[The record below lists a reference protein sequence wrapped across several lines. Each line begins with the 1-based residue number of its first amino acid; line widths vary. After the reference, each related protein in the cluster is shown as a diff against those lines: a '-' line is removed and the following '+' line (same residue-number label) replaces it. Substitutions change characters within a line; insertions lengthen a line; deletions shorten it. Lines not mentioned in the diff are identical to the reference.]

1 MKPRIIAFYLPQFHP
16 FKENDEWWGKGFTEW
31 TNVGKA
37 KPLFKGHNQP
47 RVPTELGYYD
57 LRLPIVREQQ
67 AQMAKDAG
75 IEAFCYWHYW
85 FGNGKRLI
93 ADIFDEVL
101 NSGKPE
107 FPFCLGW
114 ANHSWFAKNW
124 NKDGT
129 TGNDKLLIEQ
139 TYPGVEDEKLHF
151 QFLLKAFRD
160 DRYVKVNGAPLLFIF
175 DPIAIPS
182 EYIDNFKR
190 WTIEAGFPDLYL
202 IANIGSKV
210 VNKIKPE
217 DMYLKGFN
225 AVNYERTGGI
235 TNFAINSTGR
245 IGRGLYGRY
254 RDLVCAI
261 FKVPRFRVNYKD
273 YLPFIVT
280 DKETDRKIIPTII
293 PQWDH
298 TPRSGLRGTI
308 FVNTSPKY
316 FYENAKMAINAVK
329 GKPEQEQL
337 IFLKSWNEW
346 GEGNM
351 MEPDITFGRGFIEAL
366 RKAVDEV
373 NNK

>member
-1 MKPRIIAFYLPQFHP
+1 
-16 FKENDEWWGKGFTEW
+16 
-31 TNVGKA
+31 
-37 KPLFKGHNQP
+37 
-47 RVPTELGYYD
+47 
-57 LRLPIVREQQ
+57 
-67 AQMAKDAG
+67 
-75 IEAFCYWHYW
+75 
-85 FGNGKRLI
+85 
-93 ADIFDEVL
+93 
-101 NSGKPE
+101 
-107 FPFCLGW
+107 
-114 ANHSWFAKNW
+114 
-124 NKDGT
+124 
-129 TGNDKLLIEQ
+129 
-139 TYPGVEDEKLHF
+139 
-151 QFLLKAFRD
+151 
-160 DRYVKVNGAPLLFIF
+160 
-175 DPIAIPS
+175 
-182 EYIDNFKR
+182 
-190 WTIEAGFPDLYL
+190 
-202 IANIGSKV
+202 
-210 VNKIKPE
+210 
-217 DMYLKGFN
+217 MYLKGFN

-245 IGRGLYGRY
+245 IGRGLYGKY

-308 FVNTSPKY
+308 FINTSPKY

-373 NNK
+373 KNK

>member
-1 MKPRIIAFYLPQFHP
+1 MRPRIIAFYLPQFHP

-37 KPLFKGHNQP
+37 QPLFKGHTQP

-160 DRYVKVNGAPLLFIF
+160 ERYVKVNGAPLLFIF
-175 DPIAIPS
+175 DPIAIPT
-182 EYIDNFKR
+182 EYIGNFKK
-190 WTIEAGFPDLYL
+190 WTIEAGFPGLYL

-245 IGRGLYGRY
+245 IGRGLYNRY
-254 RDLVCAI
+254 RDFVCDV

-280 DKETDRKIIPTII
+280 DKEKDRKVIPTII

-298 TPRSGLRGTI
+298 SPRSGLRGTI

-316 FYENAKMAINAVK
+316 FYENAKMAIEAVD

-373 NNK
+373 KNK

>member
-1 MKPRIIAFYLPQFHP
+1 M
-16 FKENDEWWGKGFTEW
+16 G
-31 TNVGKA
+31 
-37 KPLFKGHNQP
+37 
-47 RVPTELGYYD
+47 
-57 LRLPIVREQQ
+57 
-67 AQMAKDAG
+67 KDAG

-160 DRYVKVNGAPLLFIF
+160 DRYVKVNGAPILFIF

-202 IANIGSKV
+202 IANIGS
-210 VNKIKPE
+210 
-217 DMYLKGFN
+217 
-225 AVNYERTGGI
+225 
-235 TNFAINSTGR
+235 
-245 IGRGLYGRY
+245 
-254 RDLVCAI
+254 
-261 FKVPRFRVNYKD
+261 
-273 YLPFIVT
+273 
-280 DKETDRKIIPTII
+280 
-293 PQWDH
+293 
-298 TPRSGLRGTI
+298 
-308 FVNTSPKY
+308 
-316 FYENAKMAINAVK
+316 
-329 GKPEQEQL
+329 
-337 IFLKSWNEW
+337 
-346 GEGNM
+346 
-351 MEPDITFGRGFIEAL
+351 
-366 RKAVDEV
+366 
-373 NNK
+373 